1 MKDKVAIK
9 APNNRVQATAYCARS
24 SLAPASSRA

>member
-1 MKDKVAIK
+1 MKDQVTTK
-9 APNNRVQATAYCARS
+9 APNNRVQATAYSARS